1 VVASADRRE
10 RQTAQ
15 PPSTTTDGPAAALA
29 PAALSAADFSAA
41 VSAITSAFGDP
52 TRRAIYLYSSSCDDG
67 VTASSVA
74 QRFDLHANVARH
86 HLEKLAAGGHLEVR
100 GGRSG
105 GGAGRPSK
113 RYVASGRGTAIDL
126 PVRHDEL
133 VLTLLARALELLP
146 AEQAAA
152 MAEEVGA
159 DYGRA
164 MGSSLTPAD
173 APRSLRAALTT
184 VADALSA
191 HGFAAHAEGR
201 GGDGLQIVA
210 DHCPFGPAA
219 VTSPVLCALERGV
232 VKGMLAAL
240 YGTTDAR
247 TARSR
252 AQGDA
257 TCVTA
262 VLG

>member
-1 VVASADRRE
+1 MG
-10 RQTAQ
+10 
-15 PPSTTTDGPAAALA
+15 STLDGPPAAA
-29 PAALSAADFSAA
+29 PALSAADFSAA

-52 TRRAIYLYSSSCDDG
+52 TRRAIYLYASSCEEG

-74 QRFDLHANVARH
+74 ERFSLHANVARH
-86 HLEKLAAGGHLEVR
+86 HLDKLAAGGHLEVR
-100 GGRSG
+100 GGRAG

-113 RYVASGRGTAIDL
+113 RYVATGRGTAIDL

-133 VLTLLARALELLP
+133 VLALLTRAVELLP
-146 AEQAAA
+146 PEQAAT

-159 DYGRA
+159 EYGRA
-164 MGSSLTPAD
+164 MGSSLSPAD
-173 APRSLRAALTT
+173 APRSLRAALAT

-201 GGDGLQIVA
+201 GDGLRIVA
-210 DHCPFGPAA
+210 DHCPFGAAA

-232 VKGMLAAL
+232 VKGMMAAL

-262 VLG
+262 VVG

>member
-1 VVASADRRE
+1 VGSAF
-10 RQTAQ
+10 
-15 PPSTTTDGPAAALA
+15 DGPRAVA

-52 TRRAIYLYSSSCDDG
+52 TRRAIYLYASSCEDG

-74 QRFDLHANVARH
+74 ERFELHANVARH

-100 GGRSG
+100 GGRAG
-105 GGAGRPSK
+105 GSAGRPSK
-113 RYVASGRGTAIDL
+113 RYVATGRGTAIDL

-133 VLTLLARALELLP
+133 VLALLKRAVELLP
-146 AEQAAA
+146 PEQAAT

-159 DYGRA
+159 EYGRT
-164 MGSSLTPAD
+164 MGSSLSPAE
-173 APRSLRAALTT
+173 APRSLRAALTA

-201 GGDGLQIVA
+201 GDGLRIVA

-219 VTSPVLCALERGV
+219 SISPVLCALERGV

-252 AQGDA
+252 ARGDA
-257 TCVTA
+257 TCVT

>member
-1 VVASADRRE
+1 MGGTPYGPQAV
-10 RQTAQ
+10 
-15 PPSTTTDGPAAALA
+15 PP
-29 PAALSAADFSAA
+29 ALSAADFSAA

-52 TRRAIYLYSSSCDDG
+52 TRRAI
-67 VTASSVA
+67 
-74 QRFDLHANVARH
+74 
-86 HLEKLAAGGHLEVR
+86 
-100 GGRSG
+100 
-105 GGAGRPSK
+105 
-113 RYVASGRGTAIDL
+113 DL

-133 VLTLLARALELLP
+133 VLGLLKRAIELLP
-146 AEQAAA
+146 PEQAAA

-159 DYGRA
+159 EYGRA
-164 MGSSLTPAD
+164 MGSSLSPAD

-201 GGDGLQIVA
+201 GEALSIVA

-232 VKGMLAAL
+232 VKGMLAAM

-252 AQGDA
+252 ARGDA

-262 VLG
+262 VVG

>member
-1 VVASADRRE
+1 MG
-10 RQTAQ
+10 
-15 PPSTTTDGPAAALA
+15 STLDGPPAVA
-29 PAALSAADFSAA
+29 PALSAADFSAA

-52 TRRAIYLYSSSCDDG
+52 TRRAIYLYASSCEEG

-74 QRFDLHANVARH
+74 ERFSLHANVARH
-86 HLEKLAAGGHLEVR
+86 HLEKLAAGGHLEVH
-100 GGRSG
+100 GGRAG

-113 RYVASGRGTAIDL
+113 RYVATGRGTAIDL

-133 VLTLLARALELLP
+133 VLALLKRAVELLP
-146 AEQAAA
+146 PEQAAT

-159 DYGRA
+159 EYGRA
-164 MGSSLTPAD
+164 MGSSLSPAD
-173 APRSLRAALTT
+173 APRSLRAALAT

-201 GGDGLQIVA
+201 GDGLRLVA
-210 DHCPFGPAA
+210 DHCPFGAAA

-232 VKGMLAAL
+232 VKGMMAAL

-262 VLG
+262 VVG

>member
-1 VVASADRRE
+1 VGS
-10 RQTAQ
+10 
-15 PPSTTTDGPAAALA
+15 TTDGPRAVA
-29 PAALSAADFSAA
+29 PEALSAADFSAA

-52 TRRAIYLYSSSCDDG
+52 TRRAIYLYASSCDDG

-74 QRFDLHANVARH
+74 KRFDLHANVARH

-100 GGRSG
+100 GGRSR

-146 AEQAAA
+146 ADQAAA

-164 MGSSLTPAD
+164 MGASLSPAD

-201 GGDGLQIVA
+201 GDGLQIVA
-210 DHCPFGPAA
+210 GHCPFGPAA

-262 VLG
+262 VLA

>member
-1 VVASADRRE
+1 MGSTLDGPQGVASA
-10 RQTAQ
+10 
-15 PPSTTTDGPAAALA
+15 
-29 PAALSAADFSAA
+29 ALSDADFSAA

-52 TRRAIYLYSSSCDDG
+52 TRRGIYLYASSVDDG

-74 QRFDLHANVARH
+74 ERFDLHANVARH

-100 GGRSG
+100 GGRSA

-113 RYVASGRGTAIDL
+113 RYVATGRGTAIDL

-133 VLTLLARALELLP
+133 VLALLRRAVELLP
-146 AEQAAA
+146 PEQAAT
-152 MAEEVGA
+152 MAEQVGA
-159 DYGRA
+159 DYGRS
-164 MGSSLTPAD
+164 MGAPLSPAD
-173 APRSLRAALTT
+173 APRSLRAALST

-201 GGDGLQIVA
+201 GEGLRIVA

-232 VKGMLAAL
+232 VKGMLESL
-240 YGTTDAR
+240 YGTADAR
-247 TARSR
+247 TAHSR

>member
-1 VVASADRRE
+1 MGS
-10 RQTAQ
+10 
-15 PPSTTTDGPAAALA
+15 SLDGPPAGA
-29 PAALSAADFSAA
+29 PALSAADFSAA

-52 TRRAIYLYSSSCDDG
+52 TRRAIYLYASSCEEG

-74 QRFDLHANVARH
+74 ERFSLHANVARH

-100 GGRSG
+100 GGRAG

-113 RYVASGRGTAIDL
+113 RYVATGRGTAIDL

-133 VLTLLARALELLP
+133 VLALLKRAVELLP
-146 AEQAAA
+146 PEQAAT

-159 DYGRA
+159 EYGRA
-164 MGSSLTPAD
+164 MGSSLSPAD
-173 APRSLRAALTT
+173 APRSLRAALAT

-201 GGDGLQIVA
+201 GDGLRIVA
-210 DHCPFGPAA
+210 DHCPFGSAA

-232 VKGMLAAL
+232 VKGMLEAL

-262 VLG
+262 VLA

>member
-1 VVASADRRE
+1 VGSTLDGPQGVASA
-10 RQTAQ
+10 
-15 PPSTTTDGPAAALA
+15 
-29 PAALSAADFSAA
+29 ALSDADFSAA

-52 TRRAIYLYSSSCDDG
+52 TRRGIYLYASSVEDG

-74 QRFDLHANVARH
+74 ERFDLHANVARH

-100 GGRSG
+100 GGRSA

-113 RYVASGRGTAIDL
+113 RYVATGRGTAIDL

-133 VLTLLARALELLP
+133 VLGLLKRAIELLP
-146 AEQAAA
+146 PEQAAT

-159 DYGRA
+159 EYGRS
-164 MGSSLTPAD
+164 MGASLSPAD
-173 APRSLRAALTT
+173 APRSLRAALST

-201 GGDGLQIVA
+201 GEGLRIVA

-232 VKGMLAAL
+232 VKGMLESL
-240 YGTTDAR
+240 YGTADAR
-247 TARSR
+247 TAHSR

>member
-1 VVASADRRE
+1 VG
-10 RQTAQ
+10 
-15 PPSTTTDGPAAALA
+15 STLDGPRAAA

-52 TRRAIYLYSSSCDDG
+52 TRRAIYLYASSCEDG

-74 QRFDLHANVARH
+74 TRFDLHANVARH
-86 HLEKLAAGGHLEVR
+86 HLDKLAAGGHLEVR
-100 GGRSG
+100 GGRAG
-105 GGAGRPSK
+105 GTAGRPSK
-113 RYVASGRGTAIDL
+113 RYVATGRGTAIDL

-133 VLTLLARALELLP
+133 VLALLTRAIELLP
-146 AEQAAA
+146 PEQAAT

-164 MGSSLTPAD
+164 MGASLSPAD
-173 APRSLRAALTT
+173 APRSLRAALAT

-201 GGDGLQIVA
+201 GDGLRIVA
-210 DHCPFGPAA
+210 DHCPFGQAA
-219 VTSPVLCALERGV
+219 VASPVLCALERGV
-232 VKGMLAAL
+232 VKGMLTAL
-240 YGTTDAR
+240 YGAADAR
-247 TARSR
+247 TALSR
-252 AQGDA
+252 AHGDA

-262 VLG
+262 VHA

>member
-1 VVASADRRE
+1 VG
-10 RQTAQ
+10 
-15 PPSTTTDGPAAALA
+15 STLDGPPAVA
-29 PAALSAADFSAA
+29 PRLSAADFSAA

-52 TRRAIYLYSSSCDDG
+52 TRRAIYLYASSCEEG

-74 QRFDLHANVARH
+74 ARFDLHANVARH

-100 GGRSG
+100 GGQAG

-113 RYVASGRGTAIDL
+113 RYVATGRGTAIDL

-133 VLTLLARALELLP
+133 VLALLKRAVELLP
-146 AEQAAA
+146 PEQAAS

-159 DYGRA
+159 EYGRA
-164 MGSSLTPAD
+164 MGASLSPAD
-173 APRSLRAALTT
+173 APRSLRAALAT

-201 GGDGLQIVA
+201 GEALSIVA

-247 TARSR
+247 TDRSR
-252 AQGDA
+252 ARGDA
-257 TCVTA
+257 TCITA
-262 VLG
+262 VLA

>member
-1 VVASADRRE
+1 VGSTLGSVEASSPAVV
-10 RQTAQ
+10 
-15 PPSTTTDGPAAALA
+15 PPV
-29 PAALSAADFSAA
+29 LSAADFSAA

-52 TRRAIYLYSSSCDDG
+52 TRRAIYLYASSCDDG

-74 QRFDLHANVARH
+74 ERFDLHANVARH

-100 GGRSG
+100 GGRSA

-113 RYVASGRGTAIDL
+113 RYVATGRGTAIDL

-133 VLTLLARALELLP
+133 VLALLKRAFELLP
-146 AEQAAA
+146 PEQAAT

-159 DYGRA
+159 EYGRA
-164 MGSSLTPAD
+164 MGASLSPAD
-173 APRSLRAALTT
+173 APRSLRAALST

-191 HGFAAHAEGR
+191 HGFAAHAEGT
-201 GGDGLQIVA
+201 GCEGEGLRIVA

-232 VKGMLAAL
+232 VKGMLTAI
-240 YGTTDAR
+240 YGTADAR

-257 TCVTA
+257 TCVTSI
-262 VLG
+262 LG

>member
-1 VVASADRRE
+1 MGSASDGPRAVASAV
-10 RQTAQ
+10 
-15 PPSTTTDGPAAALA
+15 
-29 PAALSAADFSAA
+29 LSAADFSAA

-52 TRRAIYLYSSSCDDG
+52 TRRAIYLYASSCQDG

-74 QRFDLHANVARH
+74 ERFELHANVARH

-100 GGRSG
+100 GGRAG
-105 GGAGRPSK
+105 GAAGRPSK
-113 RYVASGRGTAIDL
+113 RYVATGRGTAIDL

-133 VLTLLARALELLP
+133 VLALLKRAFELLSP
-146 AEQAAA
+146 EQAAT

-159 DYGRA
+159 EYGRT
-164 MGSSLTPAD
+164 MGSSLSPAD
-173 APRSLRAALTT
+173 APRSLRAALAT

-201 GGDGLQIVA
+201 GDGLRIVA

-232 VKGMLAAL
+232 VKGMLGAL

-247 TARSR
+247 TAQSR
-252 AQGDA
+252 ALGDA

-262 VLG
+262 VHA

>member
-1 VVASADRRE
+1 VG
-10 RQTAQ
+10 
-15 PPSTTTDGPAAALA
+15 STPDGPPAVA
-29 PAALSAADFSAA
+29 PALSAADFSAA

-52 TRRAIYLYSSSCDDG
+52 TRRAIYLYASSCEEG

-74 QRFDLHANVARH
+74 ERFSLHANVARH
-86 HLEKLAAGGHLEVR
+86 HLEKLAAGGHLEVQ
-100 GGRSG
+100 GGRAG

-113 RYVASGRGTAIDL
+113 RYVATGRGTAIDL

-133 VLTLLARALELLP
+133 VLALLKRAVELLP
-146 AEQAAA
+146 PEQAAT
-152 MAEEVGA
+152 MAEEVGGE
-159 DYGRA
+159 YGKA
-164 MGSSLTPAD
+164 MGSSLSPAD
-173 APRSLRAALTT
+173 APRSLRAALAT

-201 GGDGLQIVA
+201 GDGLRIVA
-210 DHCPFGPAA
+210 DHCPFGAAA

-232 VKGMLAAL
+232 VKGMLEAL

>member
-1 VVASADRRE
+1 VG
-10 RQTAQ
+10 
-15 PPSTTTDGPAAALA
+15 STLDGPPAAG
-29 PAALSAADFSAA
+29 PALSAADFSAA

-52 TRRAIYLYSSSCDDG
+52 TRRAIYLYASSCEDG

-74 QRFDLHANVARH
+74 ERFELHANVARH
-86 HLEKLAAGGHLEVR
+86 HLEKLAAGGHLEVH
-100 GGRSG
+100 GGRAG

-113 RYVASGRGTAIDL
+113 RYVATGRGTAIDL

-133 VLTLLARALELLP
+133 VLALLTRAIELLP
-146 AEQAAA
+146 PEQAAV

-159 DYGRA
+159 EYGRA
-164 MGSSLTPAD
+164 MGASLSPAD
-173 APRSLRAALTT
+173 APRSLRAALAT

-201 GGDGLQIVA
+201 DEGLSIVA
-210 DHCPFGPAA
+210 DHCPFGSAA

-232 VKGMLAAL
+232 VTGMLAAL

-252 AQGDA
+252 ARGDA